1 MSRLGSMRIAMKSDA
16 RGLSDF
22 WIGGPQ
28 LPEIRMAHVLD
39 AIDSHHAGRLRC
51 VEEGEFLDLSE
62 RHFRRLRDAYEE
74 RGEEGVIDRQR
85 GRVSGPLAGKTEI
98 AWAMDMF
105 RTRYFDFRIKHFHE
119 QIHDHDKPMACGKP
133 FRRSYAW
140 PAISASPLLMRL
152 CCRQIAKWRSPRRSP
167 ALQASRCVYPQLVP
181 AFRPR

>member
-85 GRVSGPLAGKTEI
+85 GRVSGPLAGKTGI

-140 PAISASPLLMRL
+140 PAISASCCACAAAGCGPPCPRLRPSRAPHRGPPRFLFSPLRET
-152 CCRQIAKWRSPRRSP
+152 P
-167 ALQASRCVYPQLVP
+167 
-181 AFRPR
+181 